1 MVLKKFVVIKT
12 QFPAIHRYPEATG
25 QTAYLKHP
33 HRHVFYV
40 VMKWEVQDNNREIE
54 FLKKKTEMNQFIQ
67 QELYNQNIGNLSCE
81 DLAEMLSITFHAN
94 FVSVFEDNEN
104 GAEYHADY
112 TV

>member
-1 MVLKKFVVIKT
+1 MALKKFVVIKT

-25 QTAYLKHP
+25 QTAYLRHS

-54 FLKKKTEMNQFIQ
+54 FLKKKTEANRFIFE
-67 QELYNQNIGNLSCE
+67 ELYDFNIGELSCE
-81 DLAEMLSITFHAN
+81 DLAELLAKKFEAN

-112 TV
+112 TI